1 MTTTFRNI
9 LHAVTSFKLTIIIF
23 FLSAITISCTQKKET
38 EVTLLPEYK
47 ITNNKLD
54 SITEFVINKSHVLH
68 EDHKRIMVLELNE
81 IGNDTIDFVYSFH
94 ESFDALRCC
103 FIELH
108 NKRVVGYI
116 NKDSLDIIILTNIDH
131 YDELKKLKTF
141 ISLTSNKK
149 EYVKLY
155 RSPLFGLDIESMY
168 EPLCWHFK
176 YKNGVVGKPSLH
188 L

>member
-1 MTTTFRNI
+1 MEKAYI
-9 LHAVTSFKLTIIIF
+9 KKQISKLYLIALVLCIQV
-23 FLSAITISCTQKKET
+23 SCAQTNGNVKT
-38 EVTLLPEYK
+38 VLPEYK
-47 ITNNKLD
+47 INNHMLD
-54 SITEFVINKSHVLH
+54 SITEFVINKSNVLH
-68 EDHKRIMVLELNE
+68 EEQKKIMVLELNE

-131 YDELKKLKTF
+131 YDELKKLKSF
-141 ISLTSNKK
+141 LSLSSNKK
-149 EYVKLY
+149 VYDKLY
-155 RSPLFGLDIESMY
+155 RSPIFGLDIEFMY